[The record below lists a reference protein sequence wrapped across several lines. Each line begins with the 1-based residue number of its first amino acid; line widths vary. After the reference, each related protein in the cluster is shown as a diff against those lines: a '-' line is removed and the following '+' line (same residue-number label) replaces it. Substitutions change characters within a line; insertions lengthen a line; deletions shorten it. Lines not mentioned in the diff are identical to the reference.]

1 MLTRCLQIR
10 LLLAR
15 IDAAARA
22 ANRRATPLLSL
33 HLDFFRRV
41 YVRIDDASASSHAPS
56 STASD
61 QPPLVTVRA
70 IQPTATASA
79 CGGAAWEVVHSK
91 QGAARADGS
100 GASADGWEAGPM
112 WSGPLH
118 DEAFAEQCWA
128 QVRERDDAAQ
138 SSLTPQP
145 AKRARKDA
153 SSAVHHSNKSSEVAG
168 ASAPPFRS
176 LPRLRALL
184 RLVAAEASTNKPNNL
199 LLCYEPAGRGNKGA
213 LSGAAWK
220 AVVKNLTGKVQ
231 TIILLFRSLEAF
243 SFTCF
248 SSYLFNVTQSSY
260 THQRVFILNY
270 LFHALRF
277 LSIDNGATL
286 GLLGRCVS
294 LRSVSRP

>member
-1 MLTRCLQIR
+1 MYLFTWCLQIR

-41 YVRIDDASASSHAPS
+41 YVRIDDASVSSHAPS

-61 QPPLVTVRA
+61 QSPLVTVRA
-70 IQPTATASA
+70 IPPTVTASA
-79 CGGAAWEVVHSK
+79 CGGPAWEVVHSK
-91 QGAARADGS
+91 QGATKADGS

-118 DEAFAEQCWA
+118 DEVFAEQCWA
-128 QVRERDDAAQ
+128 QVRERDEAAQ
-138 SSLTPQP
+138 SSLTPLSS
-145 AKRARKDA
+145 KRARKDA
-153 SSAVHHSNKSSEVAG
+153 SSAVHNSNEGTEVAG

-199 LLCYEPAGRGNKGA
+199 LLCYEPSGKGNKGA

-220 AVVKNLTGKVQ
+220 AVVKILTGKVHKQ
-231 TIILLFRSLEAF
+231 F
-243 SFTCF
+243 SCF
-248 SSYLFNVTQSSY
+248 SMLPIYIIMQFSYY
-260 THQRVFILNY
+260 YQRAIVLGSFI
-270 LFHALRF
+270 HALRV
-277 LSIDNGATL
+277 LCIDK
-286 GLLGRCVS
+286 
-294 LRSVSRP
+294 